1 MSNEISHVEIERF
14 KELYKEYIQYTAE
27 FHNGQISFINGDG
40 FHSSNAVVVPMR
52 KMITLI
58 KELRRQA
65 IKVRHE
71 RFSNKKLMEKSKKRR
86 PKTYDK
92 AAEWERKRWLIP
104 PDKL

>member
-1 MSNEISHVEIERF
+1 MSNEISNVELEKF

-27 FHNGQISFINGDG
+27 FHNEQVGFLNGDG
-40 FHSSNAVVVPMR
+40 SHSSNAVVVPIRNM
-52 KMITLI
+52 MSLL
-58 KELRRQA
+58 KELRKQA

-71 RFSNKKLMEKSKKRR
+71 RFRNKKLMKKTKRG
-86 PKTYDK
+86 PKPYNK